1 MHNPRIMVRDPILII
16 SPRVF
21 PSERRC
27 RIFQQRAAIARCS
40 QPSRDGAL
48 LDVTVGRER
57 AGRAAEDVGGAG
69 GRVGYVVGEG
79 EDAITCAGGDVA
91 GDIAP
96 LSLRGDG
103 ERRGRGG
110 VAGPGGGDVGL
121 VVVGEGAGVRYWWRK
136 GLDYVPVHSGFASE
150 ARNAAR

>member
-1 MHNPRIMVRDPILII
+1 MVRDPILII

-21 PSERRC
+21 PSERRR
-27 RIFQQRAAIARCS
+27 RIFQQRAAITGRS

-48 LDVTVGRER
+48 FDVTVGCEW

-69 GRVGYVVGEG
+69 GGVGYVVGEG

-91 GDIAP
+91 GNVAP
-96 LSLRGDG
+96 LSLGGDG
-103 ERRGRGG
+103 EGCGGGG

-121 VVVGEGAGVRYWWRK
+121 IVVGEGAWVCY
-136 GLDYVPVHSGFASE
+136 
-150 ARNAAR
+150 